1 MFGCADLLL
10 ARCYMLL
17 SVDAVQFSVHVFE
30 FKAVNRLV
38 CPELDFC
45 EEKNTACTVKLN

>member
-1 MFGCADLLL
+1 MFGCTNLLL

-17 SVDAVQFSVHVFE
+17 SVDAVQFLERVFE

-45 EEKNTACTVKLN
+45 EEKKLHVQ